1 MKDDQYIS
9 RARAH
14 CSLCN
19 MNFIASA
26 THEIFIEAELKAI
39 DLLKD
44 KLEKHFITLQHRE
57 NVEAFK
63 RYNEEIVGYIN
74 G

>member
-1 MKDDQYIS
+1 
-9 RARAH
+9 
-14 CSLCN
+14 

-44 KLEKHFITLQHRE
+44 KLEEHFITLQHRE

>member
-1 MKDDQYIS
+1 MKDQHIS

-14 CSLCN
+14 CSLCDI
-19 MNFIASA
+19 NFVASA
-26 THEIFIEAELKAI
+26 THEISVEAELKSI
-39 DLLKD
+39 DQLKEQ
-44 KLEKHFITLQHRE
+44 LEEHFITSMHQK

-63 RYNEEIVGYIN
+63 QYNEEIVGYIN